1 MEILKKRLDDLKRF
15 AVLSE
20 QGNAWVKED
29 LETGKWYLIYNFN
42 ADRIELSNMLVQYLK
57 EKRVI

>member
-20 QGNAWVKED
+20 QGNAWIEED

-42 ADRIELSNMLVQYLK
+42 TDRVELSNLLVQYLK